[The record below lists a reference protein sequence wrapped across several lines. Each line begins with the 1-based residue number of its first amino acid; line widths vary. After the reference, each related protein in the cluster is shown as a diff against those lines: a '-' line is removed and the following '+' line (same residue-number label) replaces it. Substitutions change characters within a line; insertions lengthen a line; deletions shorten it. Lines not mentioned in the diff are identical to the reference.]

1 MDYIKYVI
9 DKFETFL
16 KRAFLPSMVF
26 YFFIISFSISFNEN
40 FLKRIISFVN
50 EKNFIWVFVVFSIGI
65 SYFLSVLHQI
75 VFDNNIKE
83 NYETKFFWTKENDI
97 LRDLRK
103 KVEKNI
109 LNSDKN
115 YNILDFKEKYN
126 DYLLYQI
133 IGEKVDTKRYVDDTK
148 TYGIIFLSFILAIIM
163 FLSKSEIILELSEQI
178 IVPCCFYGLLGIIFL
193 FFLIFDIIKAK
204 YRSRALRLYINYL
217 KKGKKMNLTFK
228 KIKRKPS
235 FVDMAEVNAKEA
247 REVLENGI
255 DGKNVSFS
263 DEDKEKV
270 LKAKDDEVVGFV
282 ATDGESFWFINYEYA
297 KNNYEIR

>member
-1 MDYIKYVI
+1 MDWIKYII

-26 YFFIISFSISFNEN
+26 YFFILSFSIFFDKN
-40 FLKRIISFVN
+40 FLKRIIYFVN
-50 EKNFIWVFVVFSIGI
+50 EKNFVWIFVVFSIGI

-97 LRDLRK
+97 LKDLRE
-103 KVEKNI
+103 KVKKNI

-133 IGEKVDTKRYVDDTK
+133 IGEGVDTKRYVDDTK
-148 TYGIIFLSFILAIIM
+148 TYGIIFLNFIIALIVVFFQSQNI
-163 FLSKSEIILELSEQI
+163 SKLNEQI
-178 IVPCCFYGLLGIIFL
+178 IVPCCFYGLLGVIFL
-193 FFLIFDIIKAK
+193 FFLTFDIIKAK

-217 KKGKKMNLTFK
+217 K
-228 KIKRKPS
+228 
-235 FVDMAEVNAKEA
+235 
-247 REVLENGI
+247 
-255 DGKNVSFS
+255 
-263 DEDKEKV
+263 
-270 LKAKDDEVVGFV
+270 
-282 ATDGESFWFINYEYA
+282 
-297 KNNYEIR
+297 